1 MSSSILP
8 SDSSSKGNR
17 VECESGNGN
26 DHSSIEDGTGSQNCG
41 DDTAMQNDGNGEEE
55 SKTNTDPFL
64 SMDSFLNS
72 IRYSQEDS
80 LIVYDL
86 ENMSYYGVIRMDD
99 TCYEV
104 MWYLNNSHV
113 VMVDLKSNEMRI
125 YDNGVLGD
133 CQYTRGTVDLD
144 VSGRRWEGG
153 VKDGEPFGY
162 GVMYSEEGKKEYEGF
177 MVDGRRVCYGM
188 EFYDDI
194 ERLIYR
200 GCYCSGERFGK
211 GILFDRDGVIKY
223 CGLLKS
229 DLSYSLEFDGKTIDN
244 HIKSVE
250 VPEDSFNQVES
261 VAFPYWLR
269 SLKQIVIGKRCFHKI
284 RLFKLSGLDELE
296 SVMIGDSCLM
306 LEVDDLVIDETVHG
320 FDAVR
325 MKSDKRTDGL
335 CQIMNCP
342 KLKSIQMDDFAFSDY
357 CSFEVKGL
365 PSLQSIEMGEK
376 SFFHSPSFSLA
387 GFV

>member
-1 MSSSILP
+1 MSSSILL
-8 SDSSSKGNR
+8 SDNSSKGNR
-17 VECESGNGN
+17 VECESGNGD

-104 MWYLNNSHV
+104 MWYLNKSHV

-162 GVMYSEEGKKEYEGF
+162 GVMYSEEGKKEYEGYILN
-177 MVDGRRVCYGM
+177 GRHVCYGM

-194 ERLIYR
+194 ERLIYH

-211 GILFDRDGVIKY
+211 GILFDRNGVVLHN
-223 CGLLKS
+223 GLWKN
-229 DLSYSLEFDGKTIDN
+229 DISYSLEYDGKTIDN
-244 HIKSVE
+244 HIE
-250 VPEDSFNQVES
+250 LIEIPDNSFNQVES

-269 SLKQIVIGKRCFHKI
+269 SLKQIVIEDVCFGEV
-284 RLFKLSGLDELE
+284 RSFELSGLDELE
-296 SVMIGDSCLM
+296 SVTIGSRCLTYATKWES
-306 LEVDDLVIDETVHG
+306 L
-320 FDAVR
+320 R
-325 MKSDKRTDGL
+325 YDKRTDGL
-335 CQIMNCP
+335 CRIMNCP
-342 KLKSIQMDDFAFSDY
+342 NLKSIQIDAYAFSDY
-357 CSFEVKGL
+357 CSFKVKNL
-365 PSLQSIEMGEK
+365 PRLQSIEIAK
-376 SFFHSPSFSLA
+376 KCFFHAVSFELTS
-387 GFV
+387 